1 MSSSDL
7 KPSILAAYRRLLRP
21 LVRILIRNNVSF
33 AEFSEVAKNVYVE
46 VAEGDFQAADNN
58 ANQDRI
64 AILTGLTRNEVQR
77 LVEQRGISQRGDS
90 TNVNRIAGLL
100 SGWHT
105 DPYFTGP
112 YGLPLDVPYEGTDD
126 KTFTELVKRYTSDIT
141 ARSMLAELLRF
152 NLVRETTEGRIKV
165 LTRTFLPQADA
176 PESLD
181 RLGIAVRNFVETID
195 YNRRELEPDKRLFE
209 RTVSADF
216 GVRLSDLPQLQ
227 AYVRERGQFLLEEI
241 DDWLSKHEPPADSGA
256 EPVIQTGVGI
266 YHFTEPN
273 GNQERD

>member
-7 KPSILAAYRRLLRP
+7 KSSILAAYRRLLRP

-33 AEFSEVAKNVYVE
+33 AEFSEVAKNVYIE

-58 ANQDRI
+58 TKQDRI

-77 LVEQRGISQRGDS
+77 LVEQRGRSRSDGL

-112 YGLPLDVPYEGTDD
+112 YGLPLDVPYDGTDD
-126 KTFTELVKRYTSDIT
+126 KTFTELVKRYAGDIP
-141 ARSMLAELLRF
+141 ARSMLAEMLRF
-152 NLVRETTEGRIKV
+152 DLVKETTEGRIKV
-165 LTRTFLPQADA
+165 LTRTFLPGADA

-181 RLGIAVRNFVETID
+181 RLGTAVRNFVETID
-195 YNRRELEPDKRLFE
+195 YTRQEMDPNKRLLE
-209 RTVSADF
+209 RTVTADA

-227 AYVRERGQFLLEEI
+227 EYVRERGQFLLEEI
-241 DDWLSKHEPPADSGA
+241 DDWLSKHDPSVEPSA
-256 EPVIQTGVGI
+256 EPIIQTGVGI
-266 YHFTEPN
+266 YHFTESNNDEAPK
-273 GNQERD
+273 